1 MTDQPVAFKTPV
13 VFLAEY
19 ERIARRNR
27 PDWDQFIRDAQQD
40 PTGIAYEVMD
50 VIAETAPNFWK
61 VMKNSDE
68 YWNAVFNVTVKW
80 VSEL

>member
-1 MTDQPVAFKTPV
+1 MTDQPVAFNTPL

-19 ERIARRNR
+19 ERMARRNR
-27 PDWDQFIRDAQQD
+27 PDWDQFIRDAHHD

-50 VIAETAPNFWK
+50 VIADKAPTFWK
-61 VMKNSDE
+61 VMQNSDA
-68 YWNAVFNVTVKW
+68 YCNAVFDATFKW